1 MIIASIKE
9 QCEADVNLEDELNEE
24 EDQTF
29 TSIEASDWTTTR
41 NEHLKKITD
50 PAKKI
55 VEVVPRASAEST
67 PLTGRWVDSCGDD
80 GVFKSRWTTH
90 GFKQELNGTETH
102 HSGTPATAHIKALL
116 IDAALQG
123 YVAALG
129 DCSGAF
135 YQAPL
140 QERVW
145 LEAPP
150 EANLPEGYAWRALCA
165 FPGLKGAPRAWE
177 DHSANVLAQLGMD
190 RSKYDGCVFWARPKA
205 TKAGKHVDDFVV
217 TGPQE
222 PVEELLKV
230 MKDRPNLRD
239 IIRLYREGDE
249 GTLLSMNVRKIEGG
263 YAVKGKDSL
272 IVDAAEILHL
282 EGANTVRTPENT
294 NEKWGPED
302 DIPLGIGPHRDYRTC
317 VGKLL
322 HLAKH
327 RSDIQHGV
335 GVLSQKLSKP
345 TLMDQKRL
353 KKMARYLVG
362 ARGVYLKLVPDPR
375 AAPVDT
381 YVDADWAD
389 SRTGRRS
396 TSGGAILYHGCPS
409 LTWARRQAVYAPSSA
424 ESELYAIGTGSVESI
439 GFAQLLHEW
448 GEEVVPRIHSDSQ
461 SALAVCKRRGPGKM
475 KHVELKLLAV
485 QQ

>member
-1 MIIASIKE
+1 MAVVPPLPGPPNRERDDTTVQHQRPNPAAAAASAAANASSGAQTAHTTATAGEVAENDPATQRRRIAMIIASIKE

-317 VGKLL
+317 GEVVTPCEAQVG
-322 HLAKH
+322 HSARR
-327 RSDIQHGV
+327 RSVEPEIEQADADG
-335 GVLSQKLSKP
+335 SKALEEDGTIP
-345 TLMDQKRL
+345 CRSP
-353 KKMARYLVG
+353 
-362 ARGVYLKLVPDPR
+362 RGVP
-375 AAPVDT
+375 
-381 YVDADWAD
+381 
-389 SRTGRRS
+389 
-396 TSGGAILYHGCPS
+396 
-409 LTWARRQAVYAPSSA
+409 
-424 ESELYAIGTGSVESI
+424 
-439 GFAQLLHEW
+439 
-448 GEEVVPRIHSDSQ
+448 
-461 SALAVCKRRGPGKM
+461 
-475 KHVELKLLAV
+475 
-485 QQ
+485 